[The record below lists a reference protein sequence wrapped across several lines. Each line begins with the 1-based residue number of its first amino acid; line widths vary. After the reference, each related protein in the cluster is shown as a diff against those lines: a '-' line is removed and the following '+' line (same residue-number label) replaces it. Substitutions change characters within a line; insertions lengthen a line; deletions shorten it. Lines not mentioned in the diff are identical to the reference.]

1 MDKIMKF
8 NRIISFILA
17 IPALAGL
24 SSCDEFGP
32 VFTGKYDEPEASKI
46 YTDADFEDFENK
58 CVTIADLKARYT
70 AGQPFNIEE
79 DIYIKGQVNSCDSL
93 GNFYRSFYI
102 QDETGGI
109 EIKAGKTGLYNYYKR
124 NQWIYVKC
132 QGLALGAYGGMVQLG
147 YESMDPQYETSYID
161 VQLIL
166 DNHVFRGEMGPKIE
180 PIVVTD
186 GQDIL
191 DMKYLGMLCTVQG
204 LSYADEVFA
213 IFHDADDNNIYIGD
227 DYPNGAHGITTWA
240 LSETACAE
248 YLREWQENI
257 PALAAAVPEPIN
269 LSQYFTLG
277 NATLQVRTSGYSR
290 FADTPL
296 TGDPEKGVPDVTKG
310 SNVSLTGIMTIYN
323 DNFQFTLND
332 LSGVQ
337 VEE

>member
-1 MDKIMKF
+1 M
-8 NRIISFILA
+8 
-17 IPALAGL
+17 
-24 SSCDEFGP
+24 
-32 VFTGKYDEPEASKI
+32 
-46 YTDADFEDFENK
+46 
-58 CVTIADLKARYT
+58 
-70 AGQPFNIEE
+70 
-79 DIYIKGQVNSCDSL
+79 
-93 GNFYRSFYI
+93 
-102 QDETGGI
+102 
-109 EIKAGKTGLYNYYKR
+109 
-124 NQWIYVKC
+124 
-132 QGLALGAYGGMVQLG
+132 
-147 YESMDPQYETSYID
+147 
-161 VQLIL
+161 
-166 DNHVFRGEMGPKIE
+166 GEKIE

-204 LSYADEVFA
+204 LAYGDEVFA
-213 IFHDADDNNIYIGD
+213 IFHDSADNNIYIGD

-240 LSETACAE
+240 LSETGCATYIE
-248 YLREWQENI
+248 ENKDRISALSAAI
-257 PALAAAVPEPIN
+257 PESISV
-269 LSQYFTLG
+269 SQYFTLG

>member
-8 NRIISFILA
+8 NRIISFALA
-17 IPALAGL
+17 ISAIAGL
-24 SSCDEFGP
+24 SSCEEFGP
-32 VFTGKYDEPEASKI
+32 VFTGKYDEPEPSKI
-46 YTDADFEDFENK
+46 YTDADFEGLTLVD
-58 CVTIADLKARYT
+58 IADLKARYT

-79 DIYIKGQVNSCDSL
+79 DIYIKGQVNSSDSL

-102 QDETGGI
+102 QDKTGGI
-109 EIKAGKTGLYNYYKR
+109 EIKAGKTGLYNSYKR
-124 NQWIYVKC
+124 NQWVYVKC
-132 QGLALGAYGGMVQLG
+132 KGLALGAYGGMVQLG

-161 VQLIL
+161 VQLLI
-166 DNHVFRGEMGPKIE
+166 DNHIFRGEMGEKIE

-204 LSYADEVFA
+204 LAYGDEVFA
-213 IFHDADDNNIYIGD
+213 IFHDSADNNIYIGD

-240 LSETACAE
+240 LSETGCATYIE
-248 YLREWQENI
+248 ENKDRISALSAAI
-257 PALAAAVPEPIN
+257 PESISV
-269 LSQYFTLG
+269 SQYFTLG

-310 SNVSLTGIMTIYN
+310 SNVSLTGIMTIHN
-323 DNFQFTLND
+323 DNFQITLND